1 MKVGIIGAGLSGLA
15 AARTLVAAGH
25 DVVVIEKSRGVGGRL
40 ASRRVD
46 GSVVDHGAPVIPR
59 GESAELADLVDALP
73 GDERVDLDGGHVA
86 YRSGVTRLA
95 KLMAHGIDVVLGVRI
110 AALRAAGNRLELAG
124 EQGNAH
130 GVVDAVI
137 VSAPA
142 PQAADLLDNS
152 PGGAERAAILR
163 TARYDP
169 AVMIVAGWTLPE
181 PTRLEPFAVPLP
193 FVRITA
199 ENVKGRP
206 LVDGIVPVVARL
218 APEPSS
224 ALMDV
229 SDDAILADVLPVL
242 ARSCGA
248 SGEPAWVQVKRWRY
262 AVPARTVDAASVNP
276 AGTRIRV
283 CGDAIAPGGLGPV
296 YTSGVAA
303 AEAVTESLAEAR

>member
-15 AARTLVAAGH
+15 AARTLVSAGH

-59 GESAELADLVDALP
+59 GESVELGDLVDALP
-73 GDERVDLDGGHVA
+73 GGERVDLDGGHVA

-95 KLMAHGIDVVLGVRI
+95 KLMAEGIDVVLGVRI
-110 AALRAAGNRLELAG
+110 AALRATGTQLELAG

-152 PGGAERAAILR
+152 PGGGERAAILR
-163 TARYDP
+163 TTRYDP

-181 PTRLEPFAVPLP
+181 PAELEPFAVPMP

-218 APEPSS
+218 APEPSA

-229 SDDAILADVLPVL
+229 SDDAILTDVLPAL
-242 ARSCGA
+242 ARACGA
-248 SGEPAWVQVKRWRY
+248 SGAPAWVQVKRWRY

-303 AEAVTESLAEAR
+303 AEAVMESLSEAR